1 MENSEDIFQ
10 NGANGKF
17 SKDKDKENKDKSKD
31 YYRDDFKGINKYLL
45 IKLNINKH
53 Y

>member
-17 SKDKDKENKDKSKD
+17 SKDKENKDKSKD
-31 YYRDDFKGINKYLL
+31 YYRDDFKGINKYL
-45 IKLNINKH
+45 INKIK